1 MRFRTSGQF
10 NPVDVT
16 YSNLNTPTWDGV
28 NHGHTDVVV
37 VNTVSNATGQTIRT
51 WDVVTPNYRKRI
63 AKGEIIIN
71 AYTNERISLFDS
83 GNGIRTRANNPNP
96 DGSYLINQRDG
107 PQLTWMMNVANR
119 NLTVLELI
127 QPSEVHRLMTLAGTR
142 ARANVGKADAE
153 LLVMLAELR
162 KTFVT
167 LLNPLNNLNRLLTN
181 LQRLKGQA
189 SKSLSLAQYMA
200 SEWLKYRYGIMPI
213 LYDIQGIIQAL
224 ERDVGKGI
232 RVARGSESLSLER
245 LDPPAIWA
253 HGDVDTTYLDTYT
266 DLVEIRAG
274 LVYSAELKVR
284 DFLGVNLRS
293 IPSVGWELIP
303 FSFVVD
309 WLFNVQQFIAALSS
323 NGLVDEKGGYLV
335 TTRTK
340 TASRAAIGSTIARN
354 PTASTLERG
363 IGGTRTIIERI
374 KTRITGCPGAGLR
387 SKIDLSLFNWRDKR
401 VIDAFSLV
409 MQKLR

>member
-1 MRFRTSGQF
+1 MRFRTSGQL

-37 VNTVSNATGQTIRT
+37 VNTITNAIGQTVRT
-51 WDVVTPNYRKRI
+51 WDVVTPNYRRRI
-63 AKGEIIIN
+63 ANGEIIIN

-83 GNGIRTRANNPNP
+83 GNGVRTRANNPNP
-96 DGSYLINQRDG
+96 DGSYLINKRDG

-119 NLTVLELI
+119 SLTTLELI
-127 QPSEVHRLMTLAGTR
+127 PPGDVHRLMTLAGTK

-153 LLVMLAELR
+153 ILVMLAELR

-167 LLNPLNNLNRLLTN
+167 LLNPLNNLDRLLSN
-181 LQRLKGQA
+181 LQRARRGA
-189 SKSLSLAQYMA
+189 SRTLSLINYLA

-213 LYDIQGIIQAL
+213 LYDIQGIVKAL
-224 ERDVGKGI
+224 EREVGKGI
-232 RVARGSESLSLER
+232 RVARGSESLSVER
-245 LDPPAIWA
+245 VDPPATWA
-253 HGDVDTTYLDTYT
+253 HGDIDTTYLDTYT
-266 DLVEIRAG
+266 DLVEVRAG

-293 IPSVGWELIP
+293 IPSAGWELIP

-323 NGLVDEKGGYLV
+323 FGLVDEKGGYLV

-340 TASRAAIGSTIARN
+340 TASRATIGSTVARN

-363 IGGTRTIIERI
+363 CSGTRTIIERV
-374 KTRITGCPGAGLR
+374 KTRITGCPGAGL
-387 SKIDLSLFNWRDKR
+387 SPKIDFSLFNWRDRR